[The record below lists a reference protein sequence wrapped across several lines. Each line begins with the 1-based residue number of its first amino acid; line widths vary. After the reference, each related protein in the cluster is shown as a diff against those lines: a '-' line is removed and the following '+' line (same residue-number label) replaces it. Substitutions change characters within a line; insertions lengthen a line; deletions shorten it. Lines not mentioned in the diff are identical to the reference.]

1 MSERALVTSVKNL
14 YKESLLARTNVVGV
28 GTAYK
33 VTHGQVTNELSVA
46 VLVRDKKPQAALT
59 AQEMVP
65 AQLDGVKT
73 DVVQVGYLRALQTRT
88 DRWRPV
94 PGGVSVGHY
103 LITAGTFGAVVR
115 DRATGNRLILSNNHV
130 LANSNGA
137 NAGDPILQP
146 GPIDG
151 GQNGPDV
158 IAHLERFCPLQFLS
172 QPGSCSIASS
182 VAALANLAARLLSSK
197 HRLQSMFT
205 DMAATNHVDAA
216 VARPVDEA
224 LLRDDILEIGV
235 VSGTTP
241 ARLLM
246 PVRKSGRSTGL
257 TTGEITVLDA
267 TVDVTYGENQTARFE
282 GQIISGPMSAPG
294 DSGSLL
300 VAADSLQAVG
310 LLFAGSD
317 QSTIYNPIQEVLD
330 CLGVTI

>member
-1 MSERALVTSVKNL
+1 M
-14 YKESLLARTNVVGV
+14 LAKTNVVGV

-33 VTHGQVTNELSVA
+33 VSGGQVTDELSIA
-46 VLVRDKKPQAALT
+46 VLVRDKKPAAALT
-59 AQEMVP
+59 AQDLVP

-73 DVVQVGYLRALQTRT
+73 DVIQVGHLRALQART

-94 PGGVSVGHY
+94 PGGVSIGHY
-103 LITAGTFGAVVR
+103 MITAGTFGAVVR
-115 DRATGNRLILSNNHV
+115 DRTTGARLILSNNHV
-130 LANSNGA
+130 LANSNA
-137 NAGDPILQP
+137 ASPGDPILQP
-146 GPIDG
+146 GAYDG

-172 QPGSCSIASS
+172 QPGSCNIAGG
-182 VAALANLAARLLSSK
+182 VAGLANLIARLIGSK

-205 DMAATNHVDAA
+205 DLAATNHVDAA
-216 VARPVDEA
+216 VARPVEDA

-257 TTGEITVLDA
+257 TTGQITVLDA
-267 TVDVTYGENQTARFE
+267 TVDVGYDANQTARFE

-317 QSTIYNPIQEVLD
+317 QSTIYNPIQDVLD
-330 CLGVTI
+330 CLGITI